1 MPNDF
6 HLKPRQRPGFTLI
19 ELLVV
24 IAIIA
29 ILAAILFPVFARARE
44 NARRASCQSN
54 LKQLALGFTMYA
66 QDYDEKFP
74 TLGDGTLYTTPP
86 VPENTAFN
94 LTATPGNYYKSWASD
109 IYPYVKNA
117 QVYLCPSN
125 QGNWYGT
132 NYGLPYYA
140 SNTAGVRVNYFI
152 YNSPALASFQQPS
165 QSLMISEK
173 GNGGGPQYIL
183 GGAYYAMKAAHFDGG
198 NIAYVDGHVK
208 WLKFSQD
215 DLGAPF
221 ADCDAAT
228 KAAVKDYCV
237 HPPAETISNVF

>member
-1 MPNDF
+1 MQNNQ
-6 HLKPRQRPGFTLI
+6 HAGKRTGFTLI

-66 QDYDEKFP
+66 QDYDERFP
-74 TLGDGTLYTTPP
+74 SLNSGTQADPPIPGNTT
-86 VPENTAFN
+86 FN
-94 LTATPGNYYKSWASD
+94 YYTPGVYWKSWASD
-109 IYPYVKNA
+109 IYPYVKNT

-125 QGNWYGT
+125 EYSAYGT

-140 SNTAGVRVNYFI
+140 SNTSGVLVEYFVNK
-152 YNSPALASFQQPS
+152 NPALASFQQPS

-173 GNGGGPQYIL
+173 GSGGGHQYIL

-221 ADCDAAT
+221 PACDAAY
-228 KAAVKDYCV
+228 KAAYKDYCV

>member
-1 MPNDF
+1 MPNEF
-6 HLKPRQRPGFTLI
+6 QQKTRQRLGFTLI

-74 TLGDGTLYTTPP
+74 SLNSGTVTSPP
-86 VPENTAFN
+86 VPSDTAFN
-94 LTATPGNYYKSWASD
+94 LWTPGVYWKSWASD
-109 IYPYVKNA
+109 IYPYVKSS
-117 QVYLCPSN
+117 QIFLCPSN
-125 QGNWYGT
+125 QLNYYGT

-140 SNTAGVRVNYFI
+140 SNTAGALVNYFVN
-152 YNSPALASFQQPS
+152 NSPALASFQQPS

-173 GNGGGPQYIL
+173 GNGGGHQYIL

-208 WLKFSQD
+208 WLKFSQND
-215 DLGAPF
+215 MGAPF
-221 ADCDAAT
+221 APCDAAS
-228 KAAVKDYCV
+228 KAAYVDYCV